1 MKKIT
6 TSLVFFVF
14 VLISCETSV
23 KFNNPSLQGLHG
35 QELWTAQT
43 YSAIKTASGLTIK
56 GNKGYETIIL
66 QVPSSSPQIFNLG
79 SNSAVYAIFDN
90 KNEGNVNNYN
100 TGVTGVGTGQIVI
113 NEYSSGVISGT
124 FNFVA
129 TNTDPLLTT
138 PDKANFRQ
146 GTFYKIPVSNQ

>member
-6 TSLVFFVF
+6 TYFVFLVFA
-14 VLISCETSV
+14 ITSCETSV
-23 KFNNPSLQGLHG
+23 KFNNPSLQALRG

-43 YSAIKTASGLTIK
+43 YSAVKTSGGITIK

-79 SNSAVYAIFDN
+79 NNPSIYAIFDN

-100 TGVTGVGTGQIVI
+100 TGVTGVGSGQIII
-113 NEYSSGVISGT
+113 NEYSSGAISGT
-124 FNFVA
+124 FNFIA
-129 TNTDPLLTT
+129 PNTDPLLTS
-138 PDKANFRQ
+138 PDKVNYRQ